1 MPKFKLCSFNLSVKM
16 SCSYTSIV
24 ARLLLKINLGLL
36 GTDSCR
42 NWLGC
47 QIAENVFL
55 FHSIVLYCI
64 IEVK

>member
-47 QIAENVFL
+47 QIAEMSFY
-55 FHSIVLYCI
+55 FTALYCI
-64 IEVK
+64 VLLK